1 MLVGYLGAVLG
12 DPHLA
17 EDLTQ
22 QTLQTADRIF
32 DRFEPDGNFGVSLRG
47 IAGRRKPLKSLSIT
61 SEHFIAGGLM
71 HLDRLKGLEERS
83 VSSPTL
89 RKNSQ

>member
-22 QTLQTADRIF
+22 QTLHTADRIF
-32 DRFEPDGNFGVSLRG
+32 DRFEPDGNFG
-47 IAGRRKPLKSLSIT
+47 A
-61 SEHFIAGGLM
+61 
-71 HLDRLKGLEERS
+71 
-83 VSSPTL
+83 
-89 RKNSQ
+89 